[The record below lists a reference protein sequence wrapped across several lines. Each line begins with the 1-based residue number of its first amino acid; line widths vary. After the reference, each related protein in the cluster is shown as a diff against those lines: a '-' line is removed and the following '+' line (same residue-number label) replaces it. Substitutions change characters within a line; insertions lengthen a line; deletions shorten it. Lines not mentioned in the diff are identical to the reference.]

1 MCLNRFLASDLRFL
15 QCRCQLGDPADPA
28 MAVTRSARRVGAIG
42 TTLGRPNVPNN
53 AGDFGPSQVGFG
65 FLGFPS
71 FESKRRALAKLIK
84 GGTQLQHR
92 ECHGLYNAIQ

>member
-1 MCLNRFLASDLRFL
+1 MRLNRFLASDLRFL

-53 AGDFGPSQVGFG
+53 AGDFGFG
-65 FLGFPS
+65 LEPKWLEPKS
-71 FESKRRALAKLIK
+71 
-84 GGTQLQHR
+84 
-92 ECHGLYNAIQ
+92 LYIIICWTSV